1 MENSRRLLSQNIEY
15 FMKKRDMRQV
25 DLAEKIG
32 VNRST
37 VSGWVNALKK
47 PDFEYIDKMAEAF
60 GVSVGELFTDH
71 SVDSYIEMEEFEYKA
86 LMDSNPDARF
96 ILNQMKRM
104 TRKRLRHMRIILEQ
118 MAAAEKEEMYY

>member
-1 MENSRRLLSQNIEY
+1 MENSRLLLSQNIEY

-25 DLAEKIG
+25 DLAEKMG

-47 PDFEYIDKMAEAF
+47 PDFEYIDKMADAF
-60 GVSVGELFTDH
+60 GVSVSELFVDH
-71 SVDSYIEMEEFEYKA
+71 YNSGYAETEELEYQA
-86 LMDSNPDARF
+86 LMNRNPDARF

-104 TRKRLRHMRIILEQ
+104 TKKRLRRMRIILEQ
-118 MAAAEKEEMYY
+118 LAAVEKEERYY

>member
-1 MENSRRLLSQNIEY
+1 MLLSQNIEY

-25 DLAEKIG
+25 DLAEKMG

-47 PDFEYIDKMAEAF
+47 PDFEYIDKMADAF
-60 GVSVGELFTDH
+60 GVSVSELFVDH
-71 SVDSYIEMEEFEYKA
+71 YNSGYAETEELEYRA
-86 LMDSNPDARF
+86 LMNSNPDARF

-104 TRKRLRHMRIILEQ
+104 TKKRLRRMRIILEQ
-118 MAAAEKEEMYY
+118 LAAVEKEERYY